1 MTTIGVTQA
10 KAQLSTLVERANVG
24 EEIVITK
31 YGKPVARLAAL
42 EAARKPHR
50 PAPRF
55 GFWEHYGWKLPENFN
70 DPDPEIE
77 ALFNDGPIFPEDET
91 RD

>member
-31 YGKPVARLAAL
+31 YGKPVARRAAL

-77 ALFNDGPIFPEDET
+77 ALFNDGPIFPEDEK

>member
-1 MTTIGVTQA
+1 MTMIGVTQA
-10 KAQLSTLVERANVG
+10 KAQLSALLDRADAG

-31 YGKPVARLAAL
+31 HGRPLARLIPL
-42 EAARKPHR
+42 EAPSKHRR

-55 GFWEHYGWKLPENFN
+55 GFWAHYWKLPENFN

-77 ALFNDGPIFPEDET
+77 ALFNDGPIFPEDEK